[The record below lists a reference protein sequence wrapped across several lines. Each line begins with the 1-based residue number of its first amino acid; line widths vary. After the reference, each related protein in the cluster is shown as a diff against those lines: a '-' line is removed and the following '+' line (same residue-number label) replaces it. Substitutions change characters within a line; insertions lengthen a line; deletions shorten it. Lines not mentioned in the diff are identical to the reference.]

1 MKIDDVTL
9 DVLNEVQQE
18 FSIRGDDFSI
28 QEIAT
33 IVESQFITA
42 NLAFKKGLE
51 VRLPIIGTFQRKHG
65 KEMATAAKV
74 LSELKDVI
82 SADEMET
89 RVLQAKL
96 NNINKRK
103 KRSKHMTVVTMEF
116 LKSTPD
122 KVGVKNKFDKI
133 L

>member
-9 DVLNEVQQE
+9 DILNQIQQE

-33 IVESQFITA
+33 IVESQFIAA

-51 VRLPIIGTFQRKHG
+51 VRLPIIGTFKRKHG
-65 KEMATAAKV
+65 REMSTAAKV

-133 L
+133 V